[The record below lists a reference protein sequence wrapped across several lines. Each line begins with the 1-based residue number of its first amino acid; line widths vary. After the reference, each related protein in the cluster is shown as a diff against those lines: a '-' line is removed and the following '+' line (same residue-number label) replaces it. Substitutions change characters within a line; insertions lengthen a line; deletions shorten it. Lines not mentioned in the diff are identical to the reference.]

1 MMSVPS
7 LYFRIV
13 HLVSFSMLIFF
24 AGDDPQGFFFTLSL
38 VVFFLFRQRVK
49 NSDWSLLLDSTLLI
63 ILGNSMPFVLF
74 IIGSCLILFQAIFA
88 GYYFSLLFVFYP
100 LLIQEHSFFIY
111 VLFSAGCGQL
121 LRLWQ
126 CERNQRFFAA
136 NEAAKSFQEHLKLQ
150 QELQFALKEVEQMT
164 AVMERAR
171 IARDLH
177 DNAGHA
183 IIGAY
188 ISFQTIQPLL
198 RFEDPEIGE
207 LYDTALSHLSD
218 GVEKLR
224 EGVHNISTVNR
235 LGIDRLTEICDDFS
249 FCPITFIAS
258 GDSTKVSSNAWQTLE
273 SCLNEGLTNIVKHSA
288 AKKITVELDITPYI
302 VRLSI
307 ENDGIVSKDPSPG
320 IGLRN
325 LRYRLNA
332 IGGHFAVDSQ
342 ETFKVIAII
351 PILQVADGKIKK
363 EESHNETTDC

>member
-1 MMSVPS
+1 MIVPS
-7 LYFRIV
+7 LCFRIV
-13 HLVSFSMLIFF
+13 HLVSFTMLIFF
-24 AGDDPQGFFFTLSL
+24 AGDDPQEFFFTLSL

-74 IIGSCLILFQAIFA
+74 IIGSCLILFQVIFA

-100 LLIQEHSFFIY
+100 LLIKEHSFFIY

-126 CERNQRFFAA
+126 CERNQRFVAA

-188 ISFQTIQPLL
+188 ISFQTIRPLL

-273 SCLNEGLTNIVKHSA
+273 SCLNEGLKNIVKHSA

-351 PILQVADGKIKK
+351 PILQVADGKIRK

>member
-1 MMSVPS
+1 M
-7 LYFRIV
+7 
-13 HLVSFSMLIFF
+13 
-24 AGDDPQGFFFTLSL
+24 
-38 VVFFLFRQRVK
+38 
-49 NSDWSLLLDSTLLI
+49 
-63 ILGNSMPFVLF
+63 
-74 IIGSCLILFQAIFA
+74 
-88 GYYFSLLFVFYP
+88 
-100 LLIQEHSFFIY
+100 
-111 VLFSAGCGQL
+111 
-121 LRLWQ
+121 
-126 CERNQRFFAA
+126 
-136 NEAAKSFQEHLKLQ
+136 
-150 QELQFALKEVEQMT
+150 
-164 AVMERAR
+164 
-171 IARDLH
+171 
-177 DNAGHA
+177 
-183 IIGAY
+183 
-188 ISFQTIQPLL
+188 
-198 RFEDPEIGE
+198 
-207 LYDTALSHLSD
+207 SHLSD

-235 LGIDRLTEICDDFS
+235 LGIDRLAEICEDFS